1 MSQLNYSMFSK
12 RHYNSRSNY
21 NFESKK
27 EHALAEKWFR
37 ERKELR
43 QNLAATTATAT
54 ATTAL
59 TAATATTALTT
70 TDTAATTTV
79 IKRITKGPP
88 PGLTTK
94 RQESCDIDL
103 NIPSYDDFIYPDTLT
118 HVTYPLESVIY
129 F

>member
-1 MSQLNYSMFSK
+1 MSQPKYSMFSK

-43 QNLAATTATAT
+43 QNLAAT

-59 TAATATTALTT
+59 TATTTATATTTT
-70 TDTAATTTV
+70 I

-88 PGLTTK
+88 PGLTRK
-94 RQESCDIDL
+94 RQESFDIDL

-118 HVTYPLESVIY
+118 HMTYPVESVIY